1 MSTAENIYSALLKLY
16 PRKHRQEYGRLMLQ
30 HARDQERAARQLG
43 RRHTAVLYLR
53 LIGDGLVNAA
63 GEHLDAVRTAD
74 NIFNPVP
81 WPAVLLAAIP
91 GLWLALTRRH
101 ADLLAPALSI
111 LGIGYILLL
120 LVAAPITWRRTRRFP
135 VWALLP
141 AGMLAWLLIY
151 KLGTAVSSQVG
162 PSGSGSTQWAVIL
175 LLNSALVVVIFIIML
190 HGLRVPTAAWVF
202 IVLMLLSG
210 LPLLVQ
216 LNQSASWN
224 GRGLPEYLMA
234 ALSGPVEALML
245 VAVGL
250 LAARRHNVLALL
262 VIVGGYGYIFGDSDY
277 LWGSPSR
284 SWPGIPLYL
293 AGMTFL
299 FFVLAP
305 VGLLR
310 AKTGLGR
317 AVALFIPAALF
328 LVARLAIPFLVLGPA
343 ATVRAGDVLISANIL
358 LSLIVG
364 WLLYSCIGETA
375 GEASPTGLPVP

>member
-1 MSTAENIYSALLKLY
+1 MTPAEAIYGALLKLY

-43 RRHTAVLYLR
+43 RRHAAVLYVR
-53 LIGDGLVNAA
+53 LIGDGIVNAA
-63 GEHLDAVRTAD
+63 GEHVDAFRTTE
-74 NIFNPVP
+74 NNFNPVP

-111 LGIGYILLL
+111 LGVVTILLL
-120 LVAAPITWRRTRRFP
+120 LVAAPVTWRRTRRFP

-141 AGMLAWLLIY
+141 AGMLAWFLIY
-151 KLGTAVSSQVG
+151 RLGTAVSSQVG
-162 PSGSGSTQWAVIL
+162 PLGSGSTQWAVIL
-175 LLNSALVVVIFIIML
+175 LLNSALVVVIFTIML
-190 HGLRVPTAAWVF
+190 RGRRAPTAAWVL

-224 GRGLPEYLMA
+224 GRGFPEYLMA
-234 ALSGPVEALML
+234 GLSGPVEALML

-262 VIVGGYGYIFGDSDY
+262 VIVGGYGIMFGDTDY

-305 VGLLR
+305 IGFLR
-310 AKTGLGR
+310 AKTRLGR
-317 AVALFIPAALF
+317 AVALFVPAALF
-328 LVARLAIPFLVLGPA
+328 LAARLIIPFFVLGQA
-343 ATVRAGDVLISANIL
+343 ATVRPGDVLISANIL

-364 WLLYSCIGETA
+364 WLLYSCIGKTA
-375 GEASPTGLPVP
+375 GEASPTGLPTP